1 MLANM
6 SRPTTVPRAS
16 AVIVV
21 VGGPPELVTAARLAA
36 GVAAAAR
43 LETAELATAATVIAT
58 HRPFAVVL
66 SEDVYAFD
74 AAEFDALARDVN
86 AEMVRIDTTGATSA
100 RLERILMPRL
110 AQAHR
115 RRC

>member
-1 MLANM
+1 M

-16 AVIVV
+16 SVIVV
-21 VGGPPELVTAARLAA
+21 VGGPPELVAAARIAA

-43 LETAELATAATVIAT
+43 LETAEIATAATVIAT

-74 AAEFDALARDVN
+74 AAEFEALARDVN
-86 AEMVRIDTTGATSA
+86 AEMVRIDTSNATRE
-100 RLERILMPRL
+100 RLERLLMPRL

-115 RRC
+115 RRV

>member
-1 MLANM
+1 M
-6 SRPTTVPRAS
+6 SRSTTVPRPS
-16 AVIVV
+16 SVVVV
-21 VGGPPELVTAARLAA
+21 VGGPPELVSAARLAG

-43 LETAELATAATVIAT
+43 VETAELATAATVIAT

-74 AAEFDALARDVN
+74 AAEFEALARDVN
-86 AEMVRIDTTGATSA
+86 AELVRIDTAGVSA
-100 RLERILMPRL
+100 VKLERALMPRL

-115 RRC
+115 RRG